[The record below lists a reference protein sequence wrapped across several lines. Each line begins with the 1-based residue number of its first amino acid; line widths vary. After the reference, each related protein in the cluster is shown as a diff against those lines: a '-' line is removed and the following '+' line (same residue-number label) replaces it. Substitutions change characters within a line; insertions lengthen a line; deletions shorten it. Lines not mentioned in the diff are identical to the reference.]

1 MSIKGKISDLRLRY
15 LNYKQEHRWLRV
27 LLNKYSVVTIIFLI
41 WMLFLDNNNIG
52 VWMRTRKTI
61 HSQENYIQRLQQ
73 QIEETESR
81 LYPLKSV
88 KDSLERFA
96 REEYFFHE
104 DGEDVYI
111 VK

>member
-1 MSIKGKISDLRLRY
+1 MSIKEKIQGLRQRFHDY
-15 LNYKQEHRWLRV
+15 RQEHRWLRI
-27 LLNKYSVVTIIFLI
+27 LLNKYFVVTVIFML
-41 WMLFLDNNNIG
+41 WMLFFDNNNIG
-52 VWMRTRKTI
+52 VWVRTRMML
-61 HSQENYIQRLQQ
+61 HRQENTIRHLQE
-73 QIEETESR
+73 QIEETEKR
-81 LYPLKSV
+81 LYPLTSV

>member
-1 MSIKGKISDLRLRY
+1 MSVKGKISDLRLRY

-27 LLNKYSVVTIIFLI
+27 LLNKYSVVTIMFLI

-52 VWMRTRKTI
+52 VWMRTRRTLRN
-61 HSQENYIQRLQQ
+61 QERSIVYLRNQIQ
-73 QIEETESR
+73 ETENR

-88 KDSLERFA
+88 TDSLERFA